1 MSTTEVA
8 APDIAW
14 GVNEENVAPNSHINQ
29 ETDQESEV
37 SVWASIYPDDNR

>member
-1 MSTTEVA
+1 MSTIEVA

-29 ETDQESEV
+29 ETEQEV
-37 SVWASIYPDDNR
+37 SAWASISPDDNR